1 MQVSKNALLRLLLLL
16 LAATMF
22 VALSCDDEED
32 GGGTDQTPGA
42 TSDATS
48 EDGDSGLS
56 DIPEDT
62 TGVTDT
68 QILLGTHMPLT
79 SEAALYGQQIVPGM
93 QAYFD
98 FINETEGGVNG
109 RQIKLLV
116 EDDGYSPPRT
126 NEVVRKLVEQDGV
139 FAIVGGLGTAQ
150 HSAVF
155 EYLADAKVPD
165 LFMATGATLFTD
177 PITRTAFGFNPNYIQ
192 EGNGIGK
199 YIAENYP
206 EAKVGVIRQNDDF
219 GADGLA
225 GIRQAIEGSTVEIV
239 SEQTYE
245 AANPPDLT
253 VQVQRLQN
261 DGADL
266 VVVYSLPRQAASVIK
281 VAREQ
286 LSWDAPLIFSGVV
299 ADPTTIALA
308 GGAANADGAITT
320 AYLRPLNQADD
331 PAIIEHQEIM
341 AEYQP
346 DKAVS
351 NLSLFGQSVAE
362 MVVETLKAAGQDL
375 NRRSVI
381 AAAESIKGFTCSVCL
396 APINLS
402 PTDHRPIEAFQ
413 FAEAEGDSWVVFG
426 DLVSYESTDGAD
438 SGDDA
443 EPTDDAGSGDDTEP
457 TETPE

>member
-16 LAATMF
+16 VAATMF
-22 VALSCDDEED
+22 VALSCKDNGD
-32 GGGTDQTPGA
+32 GGTDQTP
-42 TSDATS
+42 TS
-48 EDGDSGLS
+48 EGGSGDEGLS
-56 DIPEDT
+56 AIPEDT

-68 QILLGTHMPLT
+68 QITLGTHMPLT
-79 SEAALYGQQIVPGM
+79 GSPAAIYGQQIVPGM

-98 FINETEGGVNG
+98 YINDTEGGVNG
-109 RQIKLLV
+109 RQINLLV
-116 EDDGYSPPRT
+116 EDDSYSPPKT

-177 PITRTAFGFNPNYIQ
+177 PVTRTAFGFNPNYIQ
-192 EGNGIGK
+192 EGDGIGH
-199 YIAENYP
+199 YIADNYP
-206 EAKVGVIRQNDDF
+206 DAKVGLIIQNDDF
-219 GADGLA
+219 GKDGEK
-225 GIRQAIEGSTVEIV
+225 GIRQGIEGSNVEVV
-239 SEQTYE
+239 SVQTYE
-245 AANPPDLT
+245 AESTNLT
-253 VQVQRLQN
+253 AQVQRLQN

-266 VVVYSLPRQAASVIK
+266 VAVYSLPQQAASVMK

-286 LSWDAPLIFSGVV
+286 LSWTAPLIFSGVV
-299 ADPTTIALA
+299 ADPLTIALA
-308 GGAANADGAITT
+308 EGTANSDGAITT

-331 PAIIEHQEIM
+331 PGIIKHQEIM
-341 AEYQP
+341 AQYQS

-362 MVVETLKAAGQDL
+362 MVVETLKTAGQDL

-381 AAAESIKGFTCSVCL
+381 EAAESVRDFTCSLCL

-402 PTDHRPIEAFQ
+402 PTDHRPIEAFS
-413 FAEAEGDSWVVFG
+413 FARAEGTSWVVFG

-438 SGDDA
+438 SGDSA
-443 EPTDDAGSGDDTEP
+443 EP